1 MRKSN
6 TLKIVVSIVVTF
18 LVLSFLWNSMNFL
31 PAFAIALI
39 VNVIIQSLFNK
50 WLYQSKPSKKVP
62 KLTREKEKFYLGRGL
77 SNDDISFFRET
88 MMTARDQIY
97 SIENMMNDSSKL
109 SAIEKRNNTIEISKA
124 MFNDIVQEPERLH
137 EVNQFLYVH
146 LPSLNDLI
154 EKYTAIEKHKA
165 KSKATFEI
173 LNKSANTIDQLCD
186 QITQDYL
193 EFKKT
198 DVSSLDSSI
207 EILNETI
214 KDDFEESNEQL

>member
-146 LPSLNDLI
+146 LPSLNDLV